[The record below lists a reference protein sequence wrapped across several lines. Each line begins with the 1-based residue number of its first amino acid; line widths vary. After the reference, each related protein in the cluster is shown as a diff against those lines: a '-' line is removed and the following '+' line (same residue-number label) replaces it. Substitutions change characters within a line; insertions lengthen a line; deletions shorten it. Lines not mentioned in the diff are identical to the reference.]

1 MRILKRTKG
10 LIFYAL
16 LLMGLNSF
24 SQSINLKSLKWKNR
38 VVLIVTNNTND
49 SLYYKQLSEFIDNPK
64 AFEERKLKV
73 FDIQKNRAR
82 EITYTNGKTIIGS
95 WFVNDALYKKYSS
108 RKTNF
113 KTLLIG
119 LDGGIKKIMKQ
130 KVFTK
135 ELLLTLIDGMPMRR
149 SEVRKN

>member
-1 MRILKRTKG
+1 MRILKKTKG

-49 SLYYKQLSEFIDNPK
+49 AVYHKQLSEFIDNPK

-108 RKTNF
+108 RKTDF
-113 KTLLIG
+113 KVLLIG
-119 LDGGIKKIMKQ
+119 LDGGIKKTVKQ

-149 SEVRKN
+149 SELRKN